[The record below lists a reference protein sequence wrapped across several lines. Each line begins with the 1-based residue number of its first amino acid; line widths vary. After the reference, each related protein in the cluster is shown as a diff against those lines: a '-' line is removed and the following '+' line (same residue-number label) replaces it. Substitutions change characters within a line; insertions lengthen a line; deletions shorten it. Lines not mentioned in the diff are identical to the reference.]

1 LHTRIFYQFDRW
13 LYFLYS
19 LSRIVKISEDRA
31 RPFFVDFQRW
41 PIDHY
46 CLIAGVVWDSWAM
59 SHVPVVVASCDQL
72 E

>member
-1 LHTRIFYQFDRW
+1 M
-13 LYFLYS
+13 
-19 LSRIVKISEDRA
+19 VKISEDRS
-31 RPFFVDFQRW
+31 RPFFADFQRW

-46 CLIAGVVWDSWAM
+46 CLIAGVVWDSWAI